1 MNTISSENPLTTQD
15 YLQQGNRLRKVG
27 KLEEAIN
34 VYSMALQ
41 NNPHCIPVLKQLAE
55 IYEEQKDF
63 ETAIRYIEQVLTL
76 QPDNRSEQAQLAK
89 FKLKQGKFQEAIA
102 ILKEVIY
109 LDKLSIKTYK
119 IFADYLAKRGNLSK
133 AIKVYKQALN
143 FPAIQGLDASLLEIF
158 YTSFGDTII
167 QLGVHQNR
175 LNNCVHCF
183 QTACEEYPNNPWL
196 HYYLGTAISRQDR
209 FEEAL
214 VCYKKAISI
223 EPNLY
228 QAYFQMGQAFGQ
240 VGNWD
245 EEFQCYI
252 KALQIKPNDRRA
264 NRSCHVWFNQ
274 IGTQLTSQQLDERIQ
289 AYLSVMEGLEKSTIL
304 YAKVGSVL
312 LKLGKVS
319 EGISYNQK
327 ACYHQLEKSKPE
339 FIEHWWEKGKLIGPQ
354 FLLIGVA
361 KCGTTSLYDYM
372 TQHPQ
377 ILPAK
382 QKELRFLSW
391 AIHQIGR
398 EELMNTNFHLPPSYR
413 EMYCSQFPPIS
424 QQGNYITGEATP
436 GYINTPDLEK
446 LLSKSFPD
454 VKLIVILRNPVKRS
468 LSHYYMD
475 LREAKVKQSFEEI
488 IELEIERLNS
498 GENILE
504 LLNKP
509 QQHSHY
515 LNYGLYTYALE
526 RWMKF
531 LPREQLLV
539 LQSEELA
546 SNPDPVMSQ
555 IFEFLNVPAFGD
567 IKYPSKNKGS
577 YSSKIDESLLT
588 RLYDFYRPH
597 NKRLEELIGRKF
609 NWE

>member
-1 MNTISSENPLTTQD
+1 MNKTSSEIEVISQD
-15 YLQQGNRLRKVG
+15 YLQQGHHFKKVG
-27 KLEEAIN
+27 KIEEAIKA
-34 VYSMALQ
+34 YSMALQ
-41 NNPHCIPVLKQLAE
+41 NNPDFIPALKQLADLHE
-55 IYEEQKDF
+55 KKKDF
-63 ETAIRYIEQVLTL
+63 ETAISYLEQVIQL
-76 QPDNRSEQAQLAK
+76 QPNNSSKQAQLAK
-89 FKLKQGKFQEAIA
+89 LKLKRGKFQEAIA
-102 ILKEVIY
+102 ILKEVRS
-109 LDKLSIKTYK
+109 LDNFSIKTYQEFQK
-119 IFADYLAKRGNLSK
+119 TLAKRGNLSE
-133 AIKVYKQALN
+133 AIRFYKQALN
-143 FPAIQGLDASLLEIF
+143 FQSIQGLNSSQMEIF

-167 QLGVHQNR
+167 QLGVNQNR
-175 LNNCVHCF
+175 LNDCVDCF
-183 QTACEEYPNNPWL
+183 ETACEEYPNNPWL
-196 HYYLGTAISRQDR
+196 HYYLGTAIARQDR
-209 FEEAL
+209 FDEAL
-214 VCYKKAISI
+214 VCYRKAISI

-228 QAYFQMGQAFGQ
+228 PAYFQMGQAFGKL
-240 VGNWD
+240 GNWD
-245 EEFQCYI
+245 EEFEYYI
-252 KALQIKPNDRRA
+252 KTLQIKPNDRRA
-264 NRSCHVWFNQ
+264 HRSCHIWFNQ
-274 IGTQLTSQQLDERIQ
+274 TETQLTSQQLDERIQ
-289 AYLSVMEGLEKSTIL
+289 AYLAVMEDLEKSTIL

-391 AIHQIGR
+391 AIHKIGR
-398 EELMNTNFHLPPSYR
+398 EEFTNTNFHLPQSYR

-488 IELEIERLNS
+488 MKLEIERFNS
-498 GENILE
+498 GENISEFLK
-504 LLNKP
+504 NP
-509 QQHSHY
+509 QQYSHY
-515 LNYGLYTYALE
+515 LNSGLYAYTLE

-531 LPREQLLV
+531 FPREQLLV

-546 SNPDPVMSQ
+546 SNPDQVMSQ

-577 YSSKIDESLLT
+577 YSSKIDERLLT